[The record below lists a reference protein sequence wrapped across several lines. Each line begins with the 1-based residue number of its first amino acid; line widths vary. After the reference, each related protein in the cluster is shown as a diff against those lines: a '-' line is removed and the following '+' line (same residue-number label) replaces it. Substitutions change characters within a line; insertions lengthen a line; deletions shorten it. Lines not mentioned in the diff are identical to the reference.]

1 MCPRGGGSVLSITYE
16 LADLPEDAPVVVKE
30 GRGRL
35 KYELSRGLFVPEH
48 AAALQAATCMVIAGG
63 QWFQLWKG
71 DVVSFNSPDLKGL
84 PYARI
89 HRGPLVQEGARRP

>member
-1 MCPRGGGSVLSITYE
+1 MLSVTYE

-48 AAALQAATCMVIAGG
+48 AAALEAATTMVVAGG
-63 QWFQLWKG
+63 QWFQLWRG
-71 DVVSFNSPDLKGL
+71 DVVSLRSPEMRGL
-84 PYARI
+84 PHARI
-89 HRGPLVQEGARRP
+89 HRGPLADQAPGPRHR